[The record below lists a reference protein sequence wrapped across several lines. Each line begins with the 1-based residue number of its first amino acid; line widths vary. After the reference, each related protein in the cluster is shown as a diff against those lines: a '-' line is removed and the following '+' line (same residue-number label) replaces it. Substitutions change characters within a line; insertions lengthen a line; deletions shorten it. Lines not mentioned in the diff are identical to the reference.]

1 MKILEV
7 LPGIRIVGLT
17 LWLEREKT
25 IVFSDT
31 HLGYEEYLNKQGILV
46 PRFQYKEIIE
56 HLKEVLSETRPERI
70 VINGDLKHEFGRIS
84 EQEWSEVMR
93 FLDFLKG
100 YEVILVRGNHDNILG
115 PIASQLALNASAA
128 KRAQGGGERMLHKR
142 GPIPALV
149 VPNFKL
155 NKKLITHG
163 NSIPDKKTLEEI
175 TSIIIGHDHP
185 ALGLREEGRVEK
197 IKCFLTG
204 KWKDKNLIAVPSFN
218 FVTEG
223 VDVLKETLLSPML
236 KNQNL
241 DEFTAIGVEKKEILD
256 FGKLSRIRQ
265 MNDED

>member
-1 MKILEV
+1 M
-7 LPGIRIVGLT
+7 T

-31 HLGYEEYLNKQGILV
+31 HLGYEEYLNKQGIVV

-56 HLKEVLSETRPERI
+56 HLKGVLSETRPERI

-115 PIASQLALNASAA
+115 PIA
-128 KRAQGGGERMLHKR
+128 ERKNV
-142 GPIPALV
+142 IV

-241 DEFTAIGVEKKEILD
+241 EEFTAIGVEKKEILD

>member
-115 PIASQLALNASAA
+115 PIA
-128 KRAQGGGERMLHKR
+128 ERKNV
-142 GPIPALV
+142 IV